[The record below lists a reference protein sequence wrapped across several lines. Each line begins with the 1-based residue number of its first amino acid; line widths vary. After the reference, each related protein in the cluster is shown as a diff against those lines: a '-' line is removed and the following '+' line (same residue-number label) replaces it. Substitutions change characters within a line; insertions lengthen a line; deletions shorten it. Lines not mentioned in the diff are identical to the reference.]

1 MDEIATL
8 PITAWELRTVS
19 AYDAVIFTPSFIA
32 NAMQRVED
40 AVADRNFMLSRQ
52 QAQALG
58 EALLRAAHQLGTS
71 STPPDRGPL
80 S

>member
-1 MDEIATL
+1 MDEISTL
-8 PITAWELRTVS
+8 PITAWELRTVP

-32 NAMQRVED
+32 NAMQGVED

-58 EALLRAAHQLGTS
+58 ESLLRAARALGTA